1 MAATRFTRLSAAL
14 AIAARAMAATRFT
27 RLSAALAIA
36 ARAMRAPI
44 AVLVAAMAALVI
56 APVGGGVASA
66 NSGGGVFAARY
77 SPPFVDHTEWVQW
90 SHRPSLRVY
99 PTPSG
104 RAASRQAGS
113 DADADEAWNEV
124 LARSPDA
131 DTAGMRA
138 QFRCHWEVAE
148 LAQPGKVSWNLEP
161 WRPVVD
167 DTTMLSTG
175 CNPGGAEESF

>member
-1 MAATRFTRLSAAL
+1 
-14 AIAARAMAATRFT
+14 
-27 RLSAALAIA
+27 
-36 ARAMRAPI
+36 
-44 AVLVAAMAALVI
+44 
-56 APVGGGVASA
+56 
-66 NSGGGVFAARY
+66 
-77 SPPFVDHTEWVQW
+77 VQW
-90 SHRPSLRVY
+90 SHGTSLRVF
-99 PTPSG
+99 PTPAG

-113 DADADEAWNEV
+113 YADADEAWDEV

-138 QFRCHWEVAE
+138 QFSCHWAWAE
-148 LAQPGKVSWNLEP
+148 LAQPGKISWNLEP